1 MYTPNPILLDTTPA
15 GGLTLPVSKE
25 RGGLAGY
32 ILLGVH
38 GPPASVEVSGDG
50 GATWQALAYPHTLT
64 DGELLRLTR
73 TDTSAALTT
82 LRALAPLDEAAA
94 PAAFT
99 LARDAEGFL
108 TTDAPLQRDADGFLT
123 APDTSF
129 SRDADGF
136 LTVEGSTP

>member
-1 MYTPNPILLDTTPA
+1 MYTSNPILLGVTPA
-15 GGLTLPVSKE
+15 GGLILEVTGG

-32 ILLGVH
+32 ILLGQH
-38 GPPASVEVSGDG
+38 GPPCTVEVSTDN
-50 GATWQALAYPHTLT
+50 GATWRAITYPVTLAA
-64 DGELLRLTR
+64 GQQLRLTR
-73 TDTSAALTT
+73 TDTSAVLTT
-82 LRALAPLDEAAA
+82 IRALAPLVAA
-94 PAAFT
+94 PAAFA
-99 LARDAEGFL
+99 LARDTEGFL